1 MGSGSGRWQGCAVAL
16 LGHGCEWGLQP
27 IPPRCTS
34 PYLAAWFLISSNC
47 WMVARLTG
55 VLRLTRSSTSPS
67 SSFAWNIALKIPQII
82 YSAAKGT
89 DLGSVL
95 FSFPS
100 GYTAELTALQPHSSE
115 PFSFLLWDQQILWV
129 HSSAVAV
136 PPDTGVVGLSHALGP
151 GPWAR
156 VQSRAIRG
164 ACGQG
169 RAQGL
174 SPWQDSSPGAMQ
186 ELSEHVPWVSR
197 ALPCLRGEGLPPE
210 ALRAK
215 GAGTCLL
222 GAVGS
227 ANCSML

>member
-1 MGSGSGRWQGCAVAL
+1 
-16 LGHGCEWGLQP
+16 
-27 IPPRCTS
+27 
-34 PYLAAWFLISSNC
+34 
-47 WMVARLTG
+47 MVAQLTG

-136 PPDTGVVGLSHALGP
+136 PPDAGVVGLSHALGP

-222 GAVGS
+222 GQWVLQTAPCCDAGLVHPPHSSSRLQMGWGCTEMGLQCVS
-227 ANCSML
+227 PSSTSPQLLLRAGT